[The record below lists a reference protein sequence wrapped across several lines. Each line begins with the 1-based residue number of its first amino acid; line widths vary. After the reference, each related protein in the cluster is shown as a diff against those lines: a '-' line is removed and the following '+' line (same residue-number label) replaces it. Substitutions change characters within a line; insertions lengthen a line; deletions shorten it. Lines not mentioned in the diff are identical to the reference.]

1 MREYRTYEEDLQIL
15 WIKEEEYNNII
26 NYIYDK
32 SNDEILALVKAIK
45 AGAKV
50 LKPLQ
55 FALERVLA
63 MRYEERLEA
72 YNLYFS

>member
-1 MREYRTYEEDLQIL
+1 MREYRTYNEDLEIL
-15 WIKEEEYNNII
+15 GISEEEYDNII

-50 LKPLQ
+50 LKPVQ
-55 FALERVLA
+55 FALERVLT
-63 MRYEERLEA
+63 MLSVERKEA
-72 YNLYFS
+72 YDLYFN